1 MGMTGCGID
10 SREAA
15 QRGDECR
22 GETYVEP
29 DDHDLDL
36 LLGGHIANAL
46 AGVQVLFTVV
56 DIDHSNSSACGRAK
70 GTTKGI
76 IKPNSQVFTLPTAQ
90 ASYGS
95 RRHTSAIYGRQ
106 PTPFSF
112 THSEPSFGS
121 KYTTKKR
128 PQGTESLKPLRQDRS
143 LSCSVLALAFRSLRS
158 IP

>member
-76 IKPNSQVFTLPTAQ
+76 TKPSILWLTPSHKRDIRLAADALFLHALRAQLWIQRHKQETAT
-90 ASYGS
+90 
-95 RRHTSAIYGRQ
+95 RN
-106 PTPFSF
+106 
-112 THSEPSFGS
+112 
-121 KYTTKKR
+121 
-128 PQGTESLKPLRQDRS
+128 
-143 LSCSVLALAFRSLRS
+143 
-158 IP
+158 